1 MAAKLVTLVL
11 LVLLVL
17 NCKGIG
23 LGDKLGA
30 GQPPWMSLNSTFAF
44 GFHTSDGIGELF
56 TLAIWHQRT
65 GTVVWE
71 ATEALIKNG
80 STTEKPKIKVGKTGE
95 LELKETGLI
104 VTDKSM
110 TVWLVRCENCSIATA
125 SLEETG
131 NFVLLDRSSDR
142 IWQSFDFP
150 TDTLLPGQELRGNT
164 SLVAGKYRLSMNR
177 RGIELY
183 FQDYL
188 NQSYWGIIN
197 KQLNTSESTMT
208 STPKFTFSI
217 DGHLAFFDANG
228 SSWYRYKFDNA
239 QKYPIDLGD
248 TSVIRRLT
256 LEKNGML
263 RSYSCGS
270 GEKRWRVVW
279 QSALLECEIFGT
291 CGAFGLCGYKPRKS
305 CSCPPGFHAVDSSE
319 SAGCVR
325 NFPLSCSSG
334 NATSSASKM
343 VEVQRAMYVGNLLQ
357 QLSKD
362 PISLEQCKV
371 SCLKDCRCL
380 GATYMLA
387 GTKRCSLL
395 GGEDGRL
402 FNGVQAM
409 ERTSIALLKVSALD
423 PLTTSFSEDV
433 FVTVLDAYTPSLPD
447 SLRNWSYFSDAGHRL
462 VFAIAI
468 GELASFLCI
477 ALSAWFCWRRSLR
490 EMWKKAAKDHRGP
503 TWFSYE
509 QLEVATNHF
518 SCKLGAGGFGSVY
531 KGVLPDMTVVAVKT
545 LEGAASHGEKQ
556 FKAEVAT
563 LGRVHHVNLVKL
575 LGYCA
580 EGSHRLLVYE
590 FLSNG
595 SLDQE
600 CSDLWGTRYSI
611 ALGVAKG
618 ITYLHEECYDCI
630 LHCDIKPQNVLLDE
644 NFCPKVSDFGLAK
657 LTDKERALDV
667 TTIRG
672 TRGYMAPEWVG
683 DRPITSKVDV
693 YSYGMVLLELLS
705 GNDKSRIGQ
714 NRYFPVWAFQKYVAG
729 ELHAIADPGLKS
741 LEWNEF
747 ERMIKVAFWCIQ
759 LDARSRPSMSRV
771 VQMLEEPDLEVAVPP
786 FPTPASEE
794 VVSGN
799 SPSFLPPL
807 SQSVI
812 DPR

>member
-17 NCKGIG
+17 NCEGIG

-30 GQPPWMSLNSTFAF
+30 RQPPWMSLNNTFAF

-56 TLAIWHQRT
+56 TLAIWHQST

-188 NQSYWGIIN
+188 NHSYWGIIN

-248 TSVIRRLT
+248 TSVTRRLT
-256 LEKNGML
+256 LEKNGTL

-270 GEKRWRVVW
+270 REKRWRVVW
-279 QSALLECEIFGT
+279 QSALLECEVFGT

-305 CSCPPGFHAVDSSE
+305 CSCPPGFYAVDSSE

-325 NFPLSCSSG
+325 KFPLSCSSG

-409 ERTSIALLKVSALD
+409 ERASIALLKVSALD

-490 EMWKKAAKDHRGP
+490 GMWKKAAKDHRGP

-531 KGVLPDMTVVAVKT
+531 KGVLPDMTVVA
-545 LEGAASHGEKQ
+545 

-600 CSDLWGTRYSI
+600 CIDLWGTRY
-611 ALGVAKG
+611 V
-618 ITYLHEECYDCI
+618 
-630 LHCDIKPQNVLLDE
+630 
-644 NFCPKVSDFGLAK
+644 
-657 LTDKERALDV
+657 RAL
-667 TTIRG
+667 
-672 TRGYMAPEWVG
+672 
-683 DRPITSKVDV
+683 SKVC
-693 YSYGMVLLELLS
+693 LLS
-705 GNDKSRIGQ
+705 W
-714 NRYFPVWAFQKYVAG
+714 FTVWAFQKYVAG
-729 ELHAIADPGLKS
+729 ELHAIADPGLKN